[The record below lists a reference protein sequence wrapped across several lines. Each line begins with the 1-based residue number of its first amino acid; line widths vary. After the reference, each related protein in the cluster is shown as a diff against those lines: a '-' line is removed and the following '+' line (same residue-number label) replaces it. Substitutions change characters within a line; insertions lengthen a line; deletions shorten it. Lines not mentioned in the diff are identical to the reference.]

1 MTASRHESDGKPRQC
16 AEKQRHY
23 SADKGLYGQS
33 YGLPSGHVRL
43 WGWTVKKTAP
53 KNWCLWSVVL
63 EKTPESPVDCK
74 EIKPVNPK
82 RNQLWTLI
90 GRTDAEAPI
99 LWPPDA
105 KSWLIGEVPDD
116 GKYWRQ
122 EEKRATEG
130 NMAGWH
136 HGCNGHELGQTLGDD
151 EQQRGLTS

>member
-1 MTASRHESDGKPRQC
+1 MKVMTNLDNVLKSRDIILLTKVCMVKAMDFPEVMYGCES
-16 AEKQRHY
+16 
-23 SADKGLYGQS
+23 
-33 YGLPSGHVRL
+33 
-43 WGWTVKKTAP
+43 WMVKKTAP
-53 KNWCLWSVVL
+53 KNWCLWTVVL
-63 EKTPESPVDCK
+63 EKTPESPLDCK
-74 EIKPVNPK
+74 EIKPVNLK

-105 KSWLIGEVPDD
+105 KSWLIGEVPDN

-136 HGCNGHELGQTLGDD
+136 HWCNGHELGQTLGDD
-151 EQQRGLTS
+151 EQQRVLTS